1 MDSPSVI
8 HKMILAEPPQ
18 VWDEF
23 GLTGSWDPQAENEKR
38 TTYTDTIQIVPRQ
51 KYWMKFEVLRN
62 DMNDADEKVSRI
74 EINGQDFGDCDPPGP
89 DYDCTFFNCAPEI
102 VKNQIASED
111 GKLQVK
117 ITFQGHS
124 HDCDC
129 DKSTWKCEPEA
140 NDPLQRDPK
149 LFPIV
154 VAARITLTPMGK
166 YMKIIF
172 KFDKHF
178 LFIMRIHVDLY
189 FK

>member
-1 MDSPSVI
+1 
-8 HKMILAEPPQ
+8 MILAEPPQ

-38 TTYTDTIQIVPRQ
+38 ATYTDTIQIVPRQ

-62 DMNDADEKVSRI
+62 DMHDAEEKVSRI
-74 EINGQDFGDCDPPGP
+74 EINGHDFGECDPPGP

-102 VKNQIASED
+102 VKNHITSED

-129 DKSTWKCEPEA
+129 DKTTWKCEQEA

-154 VAARITLTPMGK
+154 AAARMTLTPMGNNVEIPF
-166 YMKIIF
+166 Y
-172 KFDKHF
+172 
-178 LFIMRIHVDLY
+178 LY
-189 FK
+189 

>member
-1 MDSPSVI
+1 MYLIDSDKLDSLSVI

-18 VWDEF
+18 VWDEY
-23 GLTGSWDPQAENEKR
+23 GQAENEKR

-62 DMNDADEKVSRI
+62 DMNDAEEKVSRI
-74 EINGQDFGDCDPPGP
+74 EINGQDFGECDPPGP

-102 VKNQIASED
+102 VKNQIVSED

-154 VAARITLTPMGK
+154 AAARITLTPMGK
-166 YMKIIF
+166 YAKIIF

-178 LFIMRIHVDLY
+178 SFHY
-189 FK
+189 ENTF